1 MRYDWILFD
10 ADDTLFHF
18 DAFAGLKRMFAS
30 FGVHFDE
37 QAFVQYQTQNQPLWV
52 AYQNGDISAAELRH
66 RRFVPWAE
74 RLAVTTEH
82 LNEAFMSTMVE
93 VCTLLPGASE
103 LIASLQGKA
112 RLGIITNGFASMQQA
127 RLQRAGWEHA
137 FSPLVVSE
145 EVGVAKPH
153 AGIFE
158 HALDL
163 MGNPER
169 DRVLMVGDNPH
180 SDILGGLNAGL
191 HTCWLNTLGAPTP
204 EGITPH
210 HQVTS
215 LGQLQEW
222 LLEA

>member
-18 DAFAGLKRMFAS
+18 DAFGGLKRTFAE
-30 FGVHFDE
+30 FGVNFDE
-37 QAFVQYQTQNQPLWV
+37 SAFAHYQAQNQPLWV
-52 AYQNGDISAAELRH
+52 AYQNGDIDAEELRH
-66 RRFVPWAE
+66 RRFALWAE
-74 RLAVTTEH
+74 RLAVTTQH
-82 LNEAFMSTMVE
+82 LNETFMNTMVE

-103 LIASLQGKA
+103 LIAGLEGRA

-145 EVGVAKPH
+145 EVGVAKPDP
-153 AGIFE
+153 GIFE
-158 HALDL
+158 HALEL
-163 MGNPER
+163 MGNPDR
-169 DRVLMVGDNPH
+169 SRVLMVGDNPH

-191 HTCWLNTLGAPTP
+191 HTCWLNTQGKPAP

-210 HQVTS
+210 HEVTS
-215 LGQLQEW
+215 LGQLQQW
-222 LLEA
+222 LLKA

>member
-18 DAFAGLKRMFAS
+18 DAFAGLQRMFAT

-37 QAFVQYQTQNQPLWV
+37 QAFAQYQTQNQPLWV
-52 AYQNGDISAAELRH
+52 AYQNGDISACELRH
-66 RRFVPWAE
+66 RRFAPWAE
-74 RLAVTTEH
+74 RLAVSTDH

-112 RLGIITNGFASMQQA
+112 RLGIITNGFAAMQQA
-127 RLQRAGWEHA
+127 RLQRAGWEQA

-145 EVGVAKPH
+145 EVGMAKPDP
-153 AGIFE
+153 GIFE
-158 HALDL
+158 HALAL
-163 MGNPER
+163 MGQPARE
-169 DRVLMVGDNPH
+169 RVLMVGDNPH

-191 HTCWLNTLGAPTP
+191 HTCWLNTQGKLAP

-210 HQVTS
+210 HEVTS
-215 LGQLQEW
+215 LGQLQQW

>member
-18 DAFAGLKRMFAS
+18 DAFSGLNRMFAD

-37 QAFVQYQTQNQPLWV
+37 QAFARYQTQNAPLWV
-52 AYQNGDISAAELRH
+52 AYQNGEIDAGELRH
-66 RRFVPWAE
+66 RRFAEWAE
-74 RLAVTTEH
+74 RLAVSTER
-82 LNEAFMSTMVE
+82 LNEAFMTTMVE

-103 LIASLQGKA
+103 LIAALQGKA
-112 RLGIITNGFASMQQA
+112 RLGIITNGFAAMQQA
-127 RLQRAGWEHA
+127 RLQRAGWEQA

-191 HTCWLNTLGAPTP
+191 HTCWLNTQGKLAP

-210 HQVTS
+210 HEVTS
-215 LGQLQEW
+215 LGQLQQW

>member
-18 DAFAGLKRMFAS
+18 DAFTGLKRMFAA
-30 FGVHFDE
+30 FGVNFDE
-37 QAFVQYQTQNQPLWV
+37 QAFAHYQTQNQPLWV
-52 AYQNGDISAAELRH
+52 AYQNGDISAEELRH
-66 RRFVPWAE
+66 RRFEEWAG
-74 RLAVTTEH
+74 RLAVTTQH
-82 LNEAFMSTMVE
+82 LNETFMNTMVE

-103 LIASLQGKA
+103 LVASLEDKA

-127 RLQRAGWEHA
+127 RLQRAGWEQA

-153 AGIFE
+153 TGIFD
-158 HALDL
+158 HALNL

-169 DRVLMVGDNPH
+169 SRVLMVGDNPH

-191 HTCWLNTLGAPTP
+191 HTCWLNTQGKPAP

-210 HQVTS
+210 HEVTS
-215 LGQLQEW
+215 LGQLKEW
-222 LLEA
+222 LLGA